1 MGSPVGWC
9 RTEWQAE
16 LAGPMVFSLHRALL
30 GTRFQPSLLPA
41 LTFTFPLLPAPLPA
55 RNECG
60 GNLAKD
66 CEKMKTFLKWHVPVV
81 SAGRQSPGAAGP
93 DPCLSPKYPKYVPS
107 LAAKPQQCPP
117 YPPPPPSDPGSARR
131 PACRKGPEA
140 PALPR
145 EGPWPAWRSPGG
157 PRAGAG
163 RRRHVPPRLP
173 TARARPAIPRA
184 ALPGACVRSRGRAGQ
199 PPPLPAGAQAG
210 RWAPSLPGP
219 LPALTLRAASWRV
232 TSSLGRCRAMRTWRK
247 RFGDLPLAAGCRG
260 GTPTGSA
267 RPWTRAG
274 RVRAHLGRPRAQR
287 ATHALSD
294 ARGDLRDVTGAC
306 DVAPN
311 VPRGRIYTDRHDQR
325 SALTR
330 RGLAGVAPETRS
342 GRALGWGTARPCP
355 ST

>member
-1 MGSPVGWC
+1 
-9 RTEWQAE
+9 
-16 LAGPMVFSLHRALL
+16 
-30 GTRFQPSLLPA
+30 
-41 LTFTFPLLPAPLPA
+41 
-55 RNECG
+55 
-60 GNLAKD
+60 
-66 CEKMKTFLKWHVPVV
+66 MKTFLKWHVPVV

-117 YPPPPPSDPGSARR
+117 SPPLRPRTQGLHGDR
-131 PACRKGPEA
+131 PA
-140 PALPR
+140 
-145 EGPWPAWRSPGG
+145 
-157 PRAGAG
+157 
-163 RRRHVPPRLP
+163 
-173 TARARPAIPRA
+173 ARARRRQRCQGRGLGQLGARPAGPGLALAVGGTSRPGSRLRGPGPAAIPRA

-199 PPPLPAGAQAG
+199 PPPLPAGAQTG

-219 LPALTLRAASWRV
+219 LPALTLRATSWRV

-267 RPWTRAG
+267 RPWIRAG

-342 GRALGWGTARPCP
+342 GRALGWGTRSGQVLGWGIARPCP